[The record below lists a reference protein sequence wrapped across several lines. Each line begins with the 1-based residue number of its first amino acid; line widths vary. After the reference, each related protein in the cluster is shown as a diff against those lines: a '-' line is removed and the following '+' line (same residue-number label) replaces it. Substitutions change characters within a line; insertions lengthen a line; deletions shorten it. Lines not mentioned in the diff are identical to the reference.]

1 MNFKCSIQEVDFY
14 RLIFATKTQ
23 NSKYILYEKFL
34 VCQNFTCDIS
44 LNFLNFHIEVHLLRQ
59 IYFTI
64 IRYKIISNNNIKKL
78 LAILKKVFDINFF
91 QESQKQLRKCLKK
104 SSKFVKIEKVKFK
117 ASFVDRNGRTELSI

>member
-1 MNFKCSIQEVDFY
+1 MHIIKNIGCIKSANLFGLGNLFIYSNLLMYQYKIDIYNCCS
-14 RLIFATKTQ
+14 L
-23 NSKYILYEKFL
+23 
-34 VCQNFTCDIS
+34 CD
-44 LNFLNFHIEVHLLRQ
+44 FLNFHIEVHLLRQ